1 METFGTAVEPQIQQ
15 IPQEGVNSQ
24 WEQSTEVK
32 VIPQEDYKSLQSEY
46 TRNRQVLF
54 DTSLKL
60 AKGNPQEILDISDK
74 KIQSSVIKELYWVD
88 DISELKMVYWER
100 FWETDSEK
108 ELSDLEKLTKEVN
121 LLKFKDKKSS
131 LDWEILKF
139 KLSNPHLF
147 VNWNEEEV
155 LKEKLNYISK
165 DIPLNEAIEM
175 ASIITFWKDYK
186 NPNSVYKELGSSVQ
200 INTTSS
206 KAPIKAKEKENN
218 ISQL

>member
-131 LDWEILKF
+131 LDWEIL
-139 KLSNPHLF
+139 
-147 VNWNEEEV
+147 
-155 LKEKLNYISK
+155 
-165 DIPLNEAIEM
+165 
-175 ASIITFWKDYK
+175 
-186 NPNSVYKELGSSVQ
+186 
-200 INTTSS
+200 
-206 KAPIKAKEKENN
+206 
-218 ISQL
+218 